1 MAFIYDINRNFQP
14 GSEPALDTRGAY
26 SFQPAEGSSNILSGG
41 IKPSPLAG
49 GYAMAIQAA
58 TEGLGEG
65 SIFNNPEYQKLSD
78 KDKELYMR
86 TYGPSS
92 EGSFIK
98 QFTSPEYMAQQ
109 EAIEDRRLQKGLAA
123 YKQMGDQQMKYRL
136 TNDIIANI
144 GAGARAAAAGYTD
157 PSVIGRMTAGI
168 GDSYTR
174 GAAATQGLAQLGAGL
189 PAAPRYYN
197 V

>member
-14 GSEPALDTRGAY
+14 GTEPALDTRGAY
-26 SFQPAEGSSNILSGG
+26 SFAPAEGSSNIQ
-41 IKPSPLAG
+41 LATG
-49 GYAMAIQAA
+49 KYAAPIQTAS
-58 TEGLGEG
+58 EGLGQG

-86 TYGPSS
+86 MYGPSRDS
-92 EGSFIK
+92 MLIDR
-98 QFTSPEYMAQQ
+98 FTSPEYMAQQ
-109 EAIEDRRLQKGLAA
+109 EAIEDRRIQRGLAA
-123 YKQMGDQQMKYRL
+123 YEKMGDQQMKYRL

-174 GAAATQGLAQLGAGL
+174 GAAATQGLTQLGAGL

>member
-1 MAFIYDINRNFQP
+1 MAFIYDINRSFQP
-14 GSEPALDTRGAY
+14 GSEPVLDTRGAY

-49 GYAMAIQAA
+49 GYAMAIRAA

-86 TYGPSS
+86 MYGPSS

-123 YKQMGDQQMKYRL
+123 YKEMGDQQMKYRFLNEGLAGLREGIKGAL
-136 TNDIIANI
+136 T
-144 GAGARAAAAGYTD
+144 RYPD
-157 PSVIGRMTAGI
+157 PVTMAQLTAGV
-168 GDSYTR
+168 GDAYIRGAEATR
-174 GAAATQGLAQLGAGL
+174 GLTQLGGGTQIK
-189 PAAPRYYN
+189 YYN

>member
-1 MAFIYDINRNFQP
+1 MTFIYDINRNFETN
-14 GSEPALDTRGAY
+14 SLPAVNTRGAY
-26 SFQPAEGSSNILSGG
+26 SFAPVEGSSNIQLASG
-41 IKPSPLAG
+41 K
-49 GYAMAIQAA
+49 YAAPIQAA
-58 TEGLGEG
+58 TEGLGQG

-86 TYGPSS
+86 TYGPSPDS
-92 EGSFIK
+92 RLIDR
-98 QFTSPEYMAQQ
+98 FTSPEYMAQQ
-109 EAIEDRRLQKGLAA
+109 EAMQERTLQKGLAA

-168 GDSYTR
+168 GDAYTR
-174 GAAATQGLAQLGAGL
+174 GAAATIGLAQLGAGL